1 MGEMC
6 VTNRQSG
13 MASEQA
19 LAWARVRASLRESAG
34 PRVFEQWLKPIE
46 LVPSD
51 DAESIRL
58 ALPSA
63 FVTNWVRSHYADRLA
78 MEFQR
83 VLPDVRLVSIET
95 RPRTTPPVVVTA
107 QTPPIP
113 LAEVASLCAAGD
125 RVASGARQ
133 LVPTRRR
140 TVASTR
146 PVMPRIATPAAPP
159 PAAVAPTPP
168 ATTPAPVAAPPSLA
182 ASVAKKRAI
191 AKPTPPLAPAAIPT
205 AIPAEIQPVPAPMAR
220 DDTPVTP
227 RPVFGVSIPAPEP
240 LIAPRA
246 AMDRPA
252 LDPRL
257 TFNRFVVDS
266 SNMVAFNAACAL
278 AEPGVPRFSPLF
290 LHGGTG
296 QGKTHLMN
304 AIGHA
309 YQAAV
314 PSAQVLYM
322 SAERF
327 MFEFVSALRARDTHA
342 FKARLRSA
350 DLLMIDDLQFIAGKG
365 STQEEF
371 FHTINEIVL
380 NGKRLVIC
388 ADRAPQAL
396 DAIEPRIVSRLSAGL
411 VADIKAPNLALRRAI
426 LDRKMADLPDA
437 VVPVEVI
444 ELIAARINTN
454 IRELEG
460 ALNRVVAYAQ
470 LTGQRV
476 DMDFAVQT
484 LGDTLRGA
492 ERRVTIDDIQ
502 KLVTQFFDLKPL
514 DMVSARRSRSVA
526 RPRQIA
532 MYLAKRLTTRS
543 LPEIGRKFGG
553 RDHST
558 VIHAVRKI
566 EQLRDTDREIDSAVR
581 VLLRELEA

>member
-1 MGEMC
+1 M
-6 VTNRQSG
+6 TNEQSG

-19 LAWARVRASLRESAG
+19 LAWAQVRASLRESAG
-34 PRVFEQWLKPIE
+34 PRVFDQWLKPIE
-46 LVPSD
+46 LVASD

-78 MEFQR
+78 MEFRR
-83 VLPDVRLVSIET
+83 VLPQVRTVSIET

-113 LAEVASLCAAGD
+113 LPGVPKLREDIERAAES
-125 RVASGARQ
+125 ARQ
-133 LVPTRRR
+133 AVQARRPAKPVVQAAPAVEPAPM
-140 TVASTR
+140 VAMA
-146 PVMPRIATPAAPP
+146 PVIAPAAAPAAVEAAPP
-159 PAAVAPTPP
+159 MRV
-168 ATTPAPVAAPPSLA
+168 
-182 ASVAKKRAI
+182 
-191 AKPTPPLAPAAIPT
+191 
-205 AIPAEIQPVPAPMAR
+205 EEEQ
-220 DDTPVTP
+220 PVTP
-227 RPVFGVSIPAPEP
+227 RPVFGVDIPAPVAEAA
-240 LIAPRA
+240 APRA
-246 AMDRPA
+246 AAERPV

-257 TFNRFVVDS
+257 TFDRFVVDS
-266 SNMVAFNAACAL
+266 SNLVAFNAARAL

-290 LHGGTG
+290 LHAGTG
-296 QGKTHLMN
+296 QGKTHLMH

-309 YQAAV
+309 YLAAV
-314 PSAQVLYM
+314 PEAQVLYM

-327 MFEFVSALRARDTHA
+327 MFEFVSALRARDTHG

-380 NGKRLVIC
+380 SGKRLVIC
-388 ADRAPQAL
+388 ADRCPQAL
-396 DAIEPRIVSRLSAGL
+396 DGVESRIISRLSAGL
-411 VADIKAPNLALRRAI
+411 VADIKAPDLALRRAI
-426 LDRKMADLPDA
+426 LERKLADLPEAA
-437 VVPVEVI
+437 VPAEVLD
-444 ELIAARINTN
+444 LIAARIHAN

-460 ALNRVVAYAQ
+460 ALNRVVAYAH
-470 LTGQRV
+470 LTGERV
-476 DMDFAVQT
+476 DLDFAVQT

-492 ERRVTIDDIQ
+492 ERRVSIDDIQ
-502 KLVTQFFDLKPL
+502 KLVSQHFELKPL
-514 DMVSARRSRSVA
+514 DLISARRSRAVA

-566 EQLRDTDREIDSAVR
+566 EELRDTDREIDSAVR